1 MAEGDC
7 RVEIGYEVLNQNLLA
22 DEVMEILNLSERH
35 YATSLEMRLL
45 DCTRHL
51 RQTTYSR
58 MIHSGWDL
66 LRFSVASSLLTMG
79 FRPATAKQIGTDIVE
94 ALAGELDLGG
104 HLDGVDLR
112 LLISGAIGG
121 FVLAD
126 HADEEMA
133 RTTHMTGVLITA
145 LVETLNAL
153 VLYLSITD
161 SCPPEVFR
169 YHRTQDRLARKLFV

>member
-7 RVEIGYEVLNQNLLA
+7 RVEIGYEVLSQSLLA

-35 YATSLEMRLL
+35 YATSLEMQLL

-66 LRFSVASSLLTMG
+66 LRFSIASSLLAMG
-79 FRPATAKQIGTDIVE
+79 FRSATAKQIGTDIVE

-104 HLDGVDLR
+104 DLDDVDLPF
-112 LLISGAIGG
+112 LISGEIGG
-121 FVLAD
+121 CVLED
-126 HADEEMA
+126 HADGEMA
-133 RTTHMTGVLITA
+133 RTAHMTGVLVTA
-145 LVETLNAL
+145 LAETLNAL
-153 VLYLSITD
+153 VLYLSVTD

-169 YHRTQDRLARKLFV
+169 YHKNQDRLVRKLFV

>member
-1 MAEGDC
+1 MAEADC
-7 RVEIGYEVLNQNLLA
+7 RVEIGYEVLNQSLLA

-35 YATSLEMRLL
+35 YATSLEMQLL

-66 LRFSVASSLLTMG
+66 LRFSIASSLLAMG
-79 FRPATAKQIGTDIVE
+79 FRSAKAKQIGTKIVE

-104 HLDGVDLR
+104 DLDGVDLPF
-112 LLISGAIGG
+112 LISGEIGG
-121 FVLAD
+121 CALAD

-133 RTTHMTGVLITA
+133 RTAHMTGVLVTA
-145 LVETLNAL
+145 LAETLNAL
-153 VLYLSITD
+153 VLYLSVAD
-161 SCPPEVFR
+161 SCPSEVFR
-169 YHRTQDRLARKLFV
+169 YHKNQDRLVRKLFV